1 MLEKWDVEVDSF
13 RNRQSLV
20 PALYSS
26 ESDEASKRIVAI
38 ASDNMSGE
46 ELSQRI
52 AEKNKRKELD
62 WAKVKEP
69 SNKIALR
76 AVEEFQALKQKRIE
90 KQNKDRLEEAKKKQ
104 KEERMKSQAK
114 LEVAKRG
121 LILERDSMIRQQ
133 KLKAIFS
140 GNQDGSTPLEPS
152 LQSLPQSRSV
162 LVSQVGPIKSTS
174 YAQLSS
180 LNPS

>member
-1 MLEKWDVEVDSF
+1 M
-13 RNRQSLV
+13 V

-38 ASDNMSGE
+38 ASDNMSAE

-52 AEKNKRKELD
+52 NNKNKKKELD
-62 WAKVKEP
+62 WAKVKDP

-90 KQNKDRLEEAKKKQ
+90 KQNKDRLEEAKKRQ
-104 KEERMKSQAK
+104 KEDRMKSQAK

-121 LILERDSMIRQQ
+121 MMLERDSMLR
-133 KLKAIFS
+133 
-140 GNQDGSTPLEPS
+140 
-152 LQSLPQSRSV
+152 
-162 LVSQVGPIKSTS
+162 
-174 YAQLSS
+174 
-180 LNPS
+180 